1 MSIKQMGFPAAA
13 VVVDLVL
20 YNKYVA
26 GRV

>member
-1 MSIKQMGFPAAA
+1 MSIKQMGFTAAA
-13 VVVDLVL
+13 VVVGLVL